1 MFILQNEKTPP
12 WIETF
17 LLSTTQHVGVGA
29 PTSHILKPKA
39 YLHQRNKDATEV
51 ARCVRLNGFLQRLL
65 VGCEA
70 WVHGYA
76 VMQSILDS
84 VNEARVRFWGLTG
97 LIRRVH
103 GLYFCVAS
111 GHEDLNEGMLVGP
124 RTLFAQ
130 RHTKTE
136 TNRCCRIGSNRQWN
150 CCSLTDWVEL
160 SFAVAWSTARSN
172 ITLHNFNNNNNTK

>member
-1 MFILQNEKTPP
+1 MEKKP

-29 PTSHILKPKA
+29 HYEPSSQAEGLPAPEKQGCDRSGQTCQTEWLPPKTA
-39 YLHQRNKDATEV
+39 CRLRSVSTWLRRNAVDF
-51 ARCVRLNGFLQRLL
+51 RFSDRRP
-65 VGCEA
+65 EA
-70 WVHGYA
+70 WV
-76 VMQSILDS
+76 
-84 VNEARVRFWGLTG
+84 RFRGLTG

-130 RHTKTE
+130 RHTETE

-150 CCSLTDWVEL
+150 CCLLTDWVEL
-160 SFAVAWSTARSN
+160 SFADAWSTARSN
-172 ITLHNFNNNNNTK
+172 ITLHN